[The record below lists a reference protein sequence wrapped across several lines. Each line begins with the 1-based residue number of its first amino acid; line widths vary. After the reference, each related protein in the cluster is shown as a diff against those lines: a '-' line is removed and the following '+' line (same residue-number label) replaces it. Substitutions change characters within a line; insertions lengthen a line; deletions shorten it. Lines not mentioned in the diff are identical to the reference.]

1 MRMSTLAY
9 IVIAVIVVV
18 AVIAVAM
25 AASGR
30 RSGRLQDTFGP
41 EYDRTVQQTG
51 DRRQAERELA
61 GRVDR
66 RKQLTIVPLPE
77 QTRQQYVAQWQRV
90 QASFVDAPAESV
102 RQADAL
108 VSQVMTDR
116 GYPVAEF
123 EQRADDVSVDH
134 PAVVENYRSAHA
146 IAVASGQGGADTE
159 ALRTAMTQY
168 RALFD
173 DLLGVTA
180 QQTSAQ
186 PVGAAVPAPMC
197 RALRTTLSAPHAVPY
212 RCRRRPRRRI
222 HQGGSTQR
230 REQ

>member
-1 MRMSTLAY
+1 MTVAY
-9 IVIAVIVVV
+9 IVIAVIVVIAIV
-18 AVIAVAM
+18 AVAG
-25 AASGR
+25 AASRR
-30 RSGRLQDTFGP
+30 RSVGLQNTFGP

-77 QTRQQYVAQWQRV
+77 QARQQYIAQWQRV
-90 QASFVDAPAESV
+90 QAAFVDAPVESV

-123 EQRADDVSVDH
+123 EQRAEDVSVDH
-134 PAVVENYRSAHA
+134 AAVVENYRSAHA
-146 IAVASGQGGADTE
+146 IAVASGQGTADTE

-173 DLLGVTA
+173 DLLGVG
-180 QQTSAQ
+180 AQ
-186 PVGAAVPAPMC
+186 PVNPE
-197 RALRTTLSAPHAVPY
+197 RLRS
-212 RCRRRPRRRI
+212 RRRLQHRPPN
-222 HQGGSTQR
+222 Q
-230 REQ
+230 

>member
-1 MRMSTLAY
+1 MSTLAY
-9 IVIAVIVVV
+9 IVIAVIVVI
-18 AVIAVAM
+18 AIIAVAM
-25 AASGR
+25 AASRR

-51 DRRQAERELA
+51 DRRQAEAELA

-77 QTRQQYVAQWQRV
+77 QARQQYIAQWQRV
-90 QASFVDAPAESV
+90 QAAFVDAPVESV

-123 EQRADDVSVDH
+123 EQRAEDVSVDH
-134 PAVVENYRSAHA
+134 AAVVENYRSAHA
-146 IAVASGQGGADTE
+146 IAVASGQGTADTE

-173 DLLGVTA
+173 DLLGA
-180 QQTSAQ
+180 GAQ
-186 PVGAAVPAPMC
+186 PLNPGATPMAPPPAAPPTEP
-197 RALRTTLSAPHAVPY
+197 AIATGRT
-212 RCRRRPRRRI
+212 
-222 HQGGSTQR
+222 QQ
-230 REQ
+230 

>member
-1 MRMSTLAY
+1 MTVAY
-9 IVIAVIVVV
+9 IVIAVIVVIAIV
-18 AVIAVAM
+18 AVAG
-25 AASGR
+25 AASRR
-30 RSGRLQDTFGP
+30 RSVGLQNTFGP

-77 QTRQQYVAQWQRV
+77 QARQQYIAQWQRV
-90 QASFVDAPAESV
+90 QAAFVDAPVESV

-123 EQRADDVSVDH
+123 EQRAEDVSVDH
-134 PAVVENYRSAHA
+134 AAVVENYRSAHA
-146 IAVASGQGGADTE
+146 IAVASGQGTADTE

-173 DLLGVTA
+173 DLLGAGVQPVTA
-180 QQTSAQ
+180 GATPTAPPPAAPPAEPMITTGRTQQ
-186 PVGAAVPAPMC
+186 
-197 RALRTTLSAPHAVPY
+197 
-212 RCRRRPRRRI
+212 
-222 HQGGSTQR
+222 
-230 REQ
+230 

>member
-1 MRMSTLAY
+1 MSTVVL
-9 IVIAVIVVV
+9 IVVAVIVVLV
-18 AVIAVAM
+18 VIAIAM
-25 AASGR
+25 AASRR
-30 RSGRLQDTFGP
+30 RSGRLQGTFGP
-41 EYDRTVQQTG
+41 EYDRTVQQAG
-51 DRRQAERELA
+51 DRREAERELA
-61 GRVDR
+61 GRVER
-66 RKQLTIVPLPE
+66 REQLTIVPLPE
-77 QTRQQYVAQWQRV
+77 QARLQYIARWQGV
-90 QASFVDAPAESV
+90 QAAFVDAPVESV

-173 DLLGVTA
+173 DLLGGVTRL
-180 QQTSAQ
+180 TNPGTQ
-186 PVGAAVPAPMC
+186 PVAATTAAPSASPEVVPPAAPP
-197 RALRTTLSAPHAVPY
+197 AAPVAPT
-212 RCRRRPRRRI
+212 
-222 HQGGSTQR
+222 GGISQR
-230 REQ
+230 